1 MAKPLALLVN
11 GVCGRMGT
19 RIVHLAQI
27 AAIANEQLAL
37 QKVPAKHKNV
47 IRIISLEPQ
56 QRKQELARMLA
67 GDISEISLKH
77 AEELM
82 TKYK

>member
-1 MAKPLALLVN
+1 M
-11 GVCGRMGT
+11 
-19 RIVHLAQI
+19 
-27 AAIANEQLAL
+27 
-37 QKVPAKHKNV
+37 PAKHKNV